1 MHQWEGSDPSV
12 LLWIKM
18 SCQLSLLCMSVSST
32 PQENSVGPFND
43 EKWENSHKCDR
54 EEKLKSTQQGE
65 DESRKSSEAQLLL
78 LFPESQAIQSI
89 SKWFALFK
97 CFMHVNTHNSSNP
110 SLIFGDKMFN
120 SSHEI
125 AGGKGVNDDIV
136 VFLFMWNDSV
146 VCWSVN

>member
-1 MHQWEGSDPSV
+1 MHKSNEIKSLTRIKTLDMNAPVGRFWPICAPLDQNV
-12 LLWIKM
+12 LPVILAVHV
-18 SCQLSLLCMSVSST
+18 CSST
-32 PQENSVGPFND
+32 QQEYSVGPFKD
-43 EKWENSHKCDR
+43 EKWDNSHKCGR

-78 LFPESQAIQSI
+78 LFPESRTIQCM

-110 SLIFGDKMFN
+110 SLIFGDKMFS

-125 AGGKGVNDDIV
+125 AGGNRY
-136 VFLFMWNDSV
+136 
-146 VCWSVN
+146 